1 MDDRFNTLA
10 GWALGAGIVALGCT
24 LLAGEYYHHEHVEK
38 GGYHV
43 EEAEAGGG
51 GGAAAAAPIDWS
63 KADVAKGEEAFKQ
76 CTQCHTINAGGANG
90 QGPNLYGVLGRAK
103 ASVAGFGY
111 SDDLKGI
118 GGAWSFEDMDAW
130 IRNPRKVAKGTRM
143 SFGGMADNVKR
154 ASLIA
159 YINAQGS
166 NKPLPAAAAAPAAA
180 EAAPA
185 ADAAAAATPAAAN
198 AAAPAAK

>member
-10 GWALGAGIVALGCT
+10 GWALAAGIVALGTT
-24 LLAGEYYHHEHVEK
+24 LLAKEYFHHEPVEK

-51 GGAAAAAPIDWS
+51 GAAAAAAIDWAT
-63 KADVAKGEEAFKQ
+63 ADVAKGEEAFKQ

-90 QGPNLYGVLGRAK
+90 QGPNLFGVLGRTK
-103 ASVAGFGY
+103 ASAAGFAY
-111 SDDLKGI
+111 SDDLKAL
-118 GGAWSFEDMDAW
+118 GGEWTFEALDAW
-130 IRNPRKVAKGTRM
+130 IRAPRKVAKGTKM

-166 NKPLPAAAAAPAAA
+166 NKPLPVTV
-180 EAAPA
+180 
-185 ADAAAAATPAAAN
+185 ATPAAAPADQAAAAPVAN
-198 AAAPAAK
+198 ATAPAAK